1 MSPHSISIISTI
13 AGTGTASYSG
23 DNGQATDA
31 TIYAPAGLAFD
42 SSGNVYFS
50 ELYNQRI
57 RKITASTGI
66 ITTYAGT
73 GSCTYSGDGGAASSA
88 SLCLPEGLAI
98 DASGNQSFT
107 YYRSTTL
114 TAIRTLLG
122 NIYIGDAGNHR
133 VRKITVSTG
142 VISTIAGTGTASYSG
157 DNGPATSANMN
168 FPIGI
173 ALDMSGKHSI
183 LNNCI

>member
-1 MSPHSISIISTI
+1 VISTI
-13 AGTGTASYSG
+13 AGTGIAGYSG

-50 ELYNQRI
+50 EFQNQRI

-88 SLCLPEGLAI
+88 SLCFPEGLAI

-122 NIYIGDAGNHR
+122 NMYIAVKDNHC
-133 VRKITVSTG
+133 VRKITSTSI
-142 VISTIAGTGTASYSG
+142 ISTIAGTGTASFSG
-157 DNGPATSANMN
+157 DNGQATSATLYG
-168 FPIGI
+168 PIGV
-173 ALDMSGKHSI
+173 AVDASGKHSI
-183 LNNCI
+183 